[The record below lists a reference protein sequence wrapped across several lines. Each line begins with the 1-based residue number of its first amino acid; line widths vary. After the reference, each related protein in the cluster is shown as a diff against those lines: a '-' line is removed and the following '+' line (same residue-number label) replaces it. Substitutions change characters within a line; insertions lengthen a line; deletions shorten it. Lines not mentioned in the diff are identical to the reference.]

1 MIFSGSAVTLMRLME
16 VKKMSNLYVKFDELK
31 EVRNLVLD
39 ILYIS
44 VRENRLDSE
53 ELVAVATPLFKL
65 TDGVVGDIEIFKQ
78 VRDKLEEGRKEI

>member
-1 MIFSGSAVTLMRLME
+1 
-16 VKKMSNLYVKFDELK
+16 MSNLYIKFDDLK

-39 ILYIS
+39 ILYMS

-53 ELVAVATPLFKL
+53 ELVAVATPLFRL

>member
-1 MIFSGSAVTLMRLME
+1 
-16 VKKMSNLYVKFDELK
+16 MSNLYVKFDELK

>member
-1 MIFSGSAVTLMRLME
+1 MSG
-16 VKKMSNLYVKFDELK
+16 LYVKFDDLK
-31 EVRNLVLD
+31 EVRNLVID
-39 ILYIS
+39 ILYMS

-78 VRDKLEEGRKEI
+78 VRDRLDEGRKEI

>member
-1 MIFSGSAVTLMRLME
+1 
-16 VKKMSNLYVKFDELK
+16 MSNLYVSFDDLK

-39 ILYIS
+39 ILYVS

-65 TDGVVGDIEIFKQ
+65 TDGVVGDIEIFKK
-78 VRDKLEEGRKEI
+78 VRDRLEEGRKEI